1 MGAVL
6 SWLRRSLWETVP
18 RDHRESRARLRR
30 RQWVTAI
37 FALLG
42 AVVLGVTLRIEP
54 GSPWFYPATLALAA
68 VWVGGAFASGPLHL
82 GRIGTRRG
90 AGHGPDRALGRPL
103 LAPAVVGLGLA
114 GVFTVGALVVREIP
128 YLGDRVAGV
137 LDYTGEGSLPIL
149 IGVASLNGVAE
160 ELFFRGALYA
170 AVTRR
175 PVLWTTLAYT
185 AVTLATGNVM
195 LALAA
200 AILGVVVGLE
210 RRASGGILAPVVTHV
225 SWSLIMLL
233 VLPPLFG

>member
-1 MGAVL
+1 MGPVL
-6 SWLRRSLWETVP
+6 VWLRRSLWETVP
-18 RDHRESRARLRR
+18 RDHREPRARLGH
-30 RQWVTAI
+30 RQRVTAS

-54 GSPWFYPATLALAA
+54 GSAWFYPATLGLSA
-68 VWVGGAFASGPLHL
+68 VWTVGAFASGPLHL
-82 GRIGTRRG
+82 GRIETS
-90 AGHGPDRALGRPL
+90 HGLARPL
-103 LAPAVVGLGLA
+103 VAPAVLGLGLA
-114 GVFTVGALVVREIP
+114 AVFTVGGLIVREIP

-149 IGVASLNGVAE
+149 MGVTALNGVAE

-175 PVLWTTLAYT
+175 PVLWTTLGYT
-185 AVTLATGNVM
+185 LVTLATGNVM

-200 AILGVVVGLE
+200 AILGTVVGLE
-210 RRASGGILAPVVTHV
+210 RRASGGVLAPIVTHV
-225 SWSLIMLL
+225 CWSLIVLL